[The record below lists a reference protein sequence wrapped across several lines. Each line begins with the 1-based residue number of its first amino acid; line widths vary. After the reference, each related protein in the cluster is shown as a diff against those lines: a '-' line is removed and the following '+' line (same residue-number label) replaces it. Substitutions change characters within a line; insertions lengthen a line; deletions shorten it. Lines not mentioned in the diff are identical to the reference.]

1 MNMRKLSIIISFLFF
16 SSLPHI
22 AFASDHEA
30 HESSSLPDTAVQ
42 IETSIG
48 HFEVEDSDGDEADGQ
63 SINAAGSFAFNLLRA
78 HIQLDSML
86 RYEDGDGSATNWNI
100 GGHFGLRDETRGHIA
115 LNTSFNKFRGS
126 DSLNAK
132 YYRLGVEAEYFIDR
146 FTIGG
151 AIGTIHVIASDE
163 DETDS
168 GELNYFKG
176 LVRYYMR
183 DNLKIEGSFGRVK
196 TEGEDGEVDYTHLLA
211 EYGLNDRPITLF
223 TRWNGLFIDDG
234 DGDEVDT
241 HQFLV
246 GFKVNFGG
254 ARHSTIKTN
263 DRRYFADKCL
273 FENVL
278 AIC

>member
-1 MNMRKLSIIISFLFF
+1 MNKRHLSIILSCLLF
-16 SSLPHI
+16 SSLPSF
-22 AFASDHEA
+22 AFATDHKA
-30 HESSSLPDTAVQ
+30 HESSTVSDTAVQ
-42 IETSIG
+42 VEASIG
-48 HFEVEDSDGDEADGQ
+48 HFEIEDNDGDDSDGQ

-86 RYEDGDGSATNWNI
+86 RYEDGDGSATNWSI

-115 LNTSFNKFRGS
+115 LNTSFNKLRAS
-126 DSLNAK
+126 DNINAK
-132 YYRLGVEAEYFIDR
+132 YYRLGAEAEYFIDR
-146 FTIGG
+146 LTIGG
-151 AIGTIHVIASDE
+151 AIGTLHVIASDE

-176 LVRYYMR
+176 LVRYYIR

-196 TEGEDGEVDYTHLLA
+196 TEGESGEVDYTHLLA
-211 EYGLNDRPITLF
+211 EYGFNDRPITLF

-234 DGDEVDT
+234 DGDEIDT

-246 GFKVNFGG
+246 GFKMNFGG
-254 ARHSTIKTN
+254 AQHSTIKTN

-273 FENVL
+273 FENVA